1 MNTFTTVFV
10 TELSKMLVDK
20 GVLTQDEMEVILD
33 RTGSTCAEMQKVS
46 DAIDEKGRV
55 VCT

>member
-20 GVLTQDEMEVILD
+20 GVLTQDEMEEILD

-55 VCT
+55 VCN